1 MTQPNCLETELP
13 VRPVQQRKWRKDTSP
28 FTVHETN
35 LETQPGDLTGVITPN
50 DRFFVCSQTR
60 TPDIDLSTYSV
71 RVEGDGVRR
80 SLQLKYD
87 DVLALP
93 SRTLGVYLEC
103 AGNHRALFERVMGE
117 QVDGDHWTRWMLGGV
132 GMAQWTGVSLR
143 TVLEMAGV
151 RPEAVDVNV
160 QGLDTDAPEGG
171 TNRPMPIEKAMD
183 PDTLLVYGM
192 NGEVLP
198 PDHGFPLRVIVPGWI
213 GSNSIKWVGK
223 ITVST
228 SKIWVHR
235 NRDIYVLKGRDWSTE
250 SHRPAQGGA
259 ITTLKVQSS
268 LALSW
273 ETTLNAGRQ
282 TLRGIARS
290 PHAPIARVE
299 WSSDGGASW
308 REARLRGPA
317 VKYSL
322 APFEL
327 EWDAPLGRQGL
338 RTRATDT
345 AGNTQPEFVPFNRD
359 GYLFNQVY
367 DHPVTVVPGMVR
379 GEAASFAC
387 AEGQSIAA
395 AGSVT
400 P

>member
-1 MTQPNCLETELP
+1 MTQPTRFETEPPFRQVL
-13 VRPVQQRKWRKDTSP
+13 RRNWRKDTSP

-35 LETQPGDLTGVITPN
+35 LETRPDDLTGVMTPN

-71 RVEGDGVRR
+71 RIEGDGVRR
-80 SLQLKYD
+80 PFQLTYD
-87 DVLALP
+87 EVLALP

-103 AGNHRALFERVMGE
+103 AGNHRALFERVMGR
-117 QVDGDHWTRWMLGGV
+117 QVEGDHWTRWMLGGV

-143 TVLEMAGV
+143 HVLEMAGV

-171 TNRPMPIEKAMD
+171 TNRPMPIDKAMD

-235 NRDIYVLKGRDWSTE
+235 NRDIYVLKGNDWSAE
-250 SHRPAQGGA
+250 AHRPAQGGA

-273 ETTLNAGRQ
+273 DATLNPGRQ
-282 TLRGIARS
+282 TFRGIARS

-299 WSSDGGASW
+299 WSCDQGASW
-308 REARLRGPA
+308 QEARLSGPA
-317 VKYSL
+317 VKYAL
-322 APFEL
+322 VPFEF
-327 EWDAPLGRQGL
+327 EWDAPLGLHAL
-338 RTRATDT
+338 RTRATDVD
-345 AGNTQPEFVPFNRD
+345 GHSQPISVPFNRD

-367 DHPVTVVPGMVR
+367 DHPVQVLPG
-379 GEAASFAC
+379 GERH
-387 AEGQSIAA
+387 
-395 AGSVT
+395 
-400 P
+400 